1 MSFFSS
7 QIITW
12 YEENKRELPWRG
24 TKDPYLIWLS
34 EIILQQTRVAQG
46 MPYYMRYVGAYPT
59 VFDMANAEEEEFMR
73 IWQGLGYYSR
83 ARNMRETAKLIAKQ
97 GFFPNNYAELVKL
110 KGVGEYTAAA
120 IASFAYNED
129 VAVLDGNVFRVLSRF
144 YGIEDDI
151 LSGKGKKKFTE
162 LANEILPKGHAATY
176 NQAIMEFG
184 ALHCKP
190 KQPLCASCP
199 LALNCFAF
207 KEKKQAE
214 LPVKA
219 KKAKVKERFFHYFLI
234 ENDGKYY
241 LRKRE
246 KGDIWQSLYDL
257 PLFESDRMREWEEIE
272 NLALPILANLQ
283 LTHQYPSITHILTHQ
298 KLCIRFFL
306 LHFNALNTSSEALK
320 DFTLY
325 DLGQIEAL
333 PKPIVVSNFFKNREN
348 I

>member
-1 MSFFSS
+1 MSFFTS

-12 YEENKRELPWRG
+12 YNENKRELPWRG

-59 VFDMANAEEEEFMR
+59 VFAMANADEEEFMR

-83 ARNMRETAKLIAKQ
+83 ARNMRETAKLIAQQ
-97 GFFPNNYAELVKL
+97 GFFPTNYAELVKL

-151 LSGKGKKKFTE
+151 LSGKGKKKFAE

-234 ENDGKYY
+234 ENDDKFY

-257 PLFESDRMREWEEIE
+257 PLFESDKMLAWQGIEILDLPMLS
-272 NLALPILANLQ
+272 NLKM
-283 LTHQYPSITHILTHQ
+283 THEYPSITHVLTHQ
-298 KLCIRFFL
+298 KLHIRFFL
-306 LHFNALNTSSEALK
+306 LHFDALNTNDEALK
-320 DFTLY
+320 AFNLY
-325 DLGQIEAL
+325 DLTQIEAL
-333 PKPIVVSNFFKNREN
+333 PKPIVVSNFFKNMGG